1 MQKTFKFA
9 VTVGRSENVAL
20 EKLAQTWA
28 VKFGVKYVER
38 GSKGSLGFLLAQEQV
53 EALLVAT
60 NKGPQVYTASGTF
73 FFHPSMAV
81 LRVQRLKKH
90 ESDHFSAAL
99 ALKPGMRVLVCA
111 VEASP
116 LLHFVVSEGLQNYQA
131 EDVDLN
137 NAMRRIETVYA
148 EADEYLYTLPADS
161 FDVVYFDPMFRIPI
175 NASSNMEP
183 LRPISCEKPLTEAT
197 VNAALRVAPCVVV
210 KERGQKLLE
219 ALGCTEILGGRYSR
233 VKYGIRRR

>member
-1 MQKTFKFA
+1 MYDGAGIT
-9 VTVGRSENVAL
+9 TYLSI
-20 EKLAQTWA
+20 
-28 VKFGVKYVER
+28 
-38 GSKGSLGFLLAQEQV
+38 
-53 EALLVAT
+53 
-60 NKGPQVYTASGTF
+60 
-73 FFHPSMAV
+73 M
-81 LRVQRLKKH
+81 
-90 ESDHFSAAL
+90 
-99 ALKPGMRVLVCA
+99 
-111 VEASP
+111 
-116 LLHFVVSEGLQNYQA
+116 
-131 EDVDLN
+131 ED
-137 NAMRRIETVYA
+137 ETVYA

-197 VNAALRVAPCVVV
+197 VKAALRVAPCVVV

>member
-38 GSKGSLGFLLAQEQV
+38 GSRGSLGFLLAQEQV

-99 ALKPGMRVLVCA
+99 ALKPGMRVLDCTMGLASDA
-111 VEASP
+111 VVAS
-116 LLHFVVSEGLQNYQA
+116 FITGRTGTV
-131 EDVDLN
+131 
-137 NAMRRIETVYA
+137 RRPAAGAPRLCGSRGGTWSRLFCLAPQGHRTGWTAGGAAIQTV
-148 EADEYLYTLPADS
+148 
-161 FDVVYFDPMFRIPI
+161 
-175 NASSNMEP
+175 P
-183 LRPISCEKPLTEAT
+183 LRCGRI
-197 VNAALRVAPCVVV
+197 RVA
-210 KERGQKLLE
+210 
-219 ALGCTEILGGRYSR
+219 A
-233 VKYGIRRR
+233 

>member
-28 VKFGVKYVER
+28 AKFGVKYVER
-38 GSKGSLGFLLAQEQV
+38 GSRGSLGFLLDQERV

-99 ALKPGMRVLVCA
+99 ALKPGMRVDRK
-111 VEASP
+111 S
-116 LLHFVVSEGLQNYQA
+116 VV
-131 EDVDLN
+131 
-137 NAMRRIETVYA
+137 
-148 EADEYLYTLPADS
+148 
-161 FDVVYFDPMFRIPI
+161 
-175 NASSNMEP
+175 
-183 LRPISCEKPLTEAT
+183 
-197 VNAALRVAPCVVV
+197 
-210 KERGQKLLE
+210 
-219 ALGCTEILGGRYSR
+219 
-233 VKYGIRRR
+233 

>member
-1 MQKTFKFA
+1 
-9 VTVGRSENVAL
+9 
-20 EKLAQTWA
+20 
-28 VKFGVKYVER
+28 
-38 GSKGSLGFLLAQEQV
+38 
-53 EALLVAT
+53 
-60 NKGPQVYTASGTF
+60 
-73 FFHPSMAV
+73 MAV

-99 ALKPGMRVLVCA
+99 ALKPGMRVLDCTMGLASDAVVASFITGLTGTVCA

>member
-28 VKFGVKYVER
+28 AKFGVKYVER
-38 GSKGSLGFLLAQEQV
+38 GSRGSLGFLLDQERV

-90 ESDHFSAAL
+90 ESEITNYIKSND
-99 ALKPGMRVLVCA
+99 P
-111 VEASP
+111 E
-116 LLHFVVSEGLQNYQA
+116 VV
-131 EDVDLN
+131 
-137 NAMRRIETVYA
+137 
-148 EADEYLYTLPADS
+148 
-161 FDVVYFDPMFRIPI
+161 
-175 NASSNMEP
+175 
-183 LRPISCEKPLTEAT
+183 
-197 VNAALRVAPCVVV
+197 
-210 KERGQKLLE
+210 
-219 ALGCTEILGGRYSR
+219 R
-233 VKYGIRRR
+233 VKYDWDSVKVGDSGAFTESGFDIRLKVYGANDKELNGYSFFIVPKPNVENPISIDSISGSNFP